1 MPRDDE
7 LRLSE
12 WIDRVDRLMDQSKD
26 KAAVLER
33 AQRLGTLNQIDRK
46 PQYSAPECAKP
57 EALLEAVNV
66 QGNHIRGVQA
76 DVGRVQH
83 QVYNLRLRNS
93 LIVAAVTAA
102 LTRAPEIWAWV
113 AKFVR

>member
-1 MPRDDE
+1 VLEDRE

-12 WIDRVDRLMDQSKD
+12 WIDDIGRLMDETKD

-33 AQRLGTLNQIDRK
+33 AQLLGTLNKVDRK
-46 PQYSAPECAKP
+46 AQYQGPEYAKP
-57 EALLEAVNV
+57 EHLLEAVNV

-93 LIVAAVTAA
+93 LIVAAVTALLA
-102 LTRAPEIWAWV
+102 RAPEICAWV
-113 AKFVR
+113 SKLVR